1 MMDKRQFADEVIENV
16 RGISVSSVLSTR
28 MDLINRYGHSKGL
41 CPFHNDGKIGSFV
54 ATDSKGIWKCF
65 SCGVGGDAIKF
76 VSLLE
81 GVNYLES
88 AFKLAVEYG
97 VISRSEYEEYF
108 ERKRYTPDFILN
120 VERKYTE
127 IDKKRMQ
134 NDIAKDYILDRVF
147 RLFIEESRD
156 LSRKSKD
163 NSILSHEHMEHLMNE
178 RNLSEKEI
186 RDGMYFTFPTRKV
199 LSAFCRRIREE
210 FRDEGE
216 GILTKIPGFFFDKKT
231 ERFTFSYHK
240 GIGIGIKNANGQV
253 VGIQIRHDKKNEG
266 KSRYIWFSSSFASYD
281 DKFEY
286 GTSSGSPIDVVYPT
300 TIKNQSVV
308 ITEGRFKAEQIA
320 KQVGSI
326 AISVQ
331 GVGSWRGIVK
341 ELENIPDSQIV
352 KTLLPNRK
360 FTIGTVLSAFD
371 ADMNYNVNVFEQARK
386 MTDALEK
393 VEDLKYPVY
402 YLSWD
407 EALGKGMDDVLIAVG
422 MSAIKRYDKQK
433 WDRQYEN
440 MIQDILEKENFL
452 DIKKVPGETIKKYFH
467 EHFAKLAPLGKN
479 QFSAKHN
486 KKLELLRQAQ

>member
-1 MMDKRQFADEVIENV
+1 MDKRQFADEVIESV
-16 RGISVSSVLSTR
+16 RGLSVSSVLSTR
-28 MDLINRYGHSKGL
+28 MDLVNRYGYNKGL
-41 CPFHNDGKIGSFV
+41 CPFHNDGRIGSFV

-65 SCGVGGDAIKF
+65 SCGVGGDSIKF
-76 VSLLE
+76 VSMLE
-81 GVNYLES
+81 GINYLES

-97 VISRSEYEEYF
+97 IISRSEYEEYF
-108 ERKRYTPDFILN
+108 ERKRYTRDFIVN

-134 NDIAKDYILDRVF
+134 NDIAEEYVLDKVF
-147 RLFIEESRD
+147 RLFIEEARELNRKKFGTM
-156 LSRKSKD
+156 LSP
-163 NSILSHEHMEHLMNE
+163 EHMEHLTTE

-186 RDGMYFTFPTRKV
+186 KDGMYFTFPTRWV
-199 LSAFCRRIREE
+199 LREFASE
-210 FRDEGE
+210 LRDRFKDGE
-216 GILTKIPGFFFDKKT
+216 GILAKIPGFYFDKKE
-231 ERFTFSYHK
+231 ERFTFSNHK
-240 GIGIGIKNANGQV
+240 GIGIGIKNAKGQV

-300 TIKNQSVV
+300 TIKNRSVI

-341 ELENIPDSQIV
+341 ELDNIPESPVV
-352 KTLLPNRK
+352 KALLPNRN
-360 FTIGTVLSAFD
+360 FTIDTVLSAFD

-393 VEDLKYPVY
+393 VENLKYPVY
-402 YLSWD
+402 YLNWD
-407 EALGKGMDDVLIAVG
+407 ETLGKGMDDVLIAG
-422 MSAIKRYDKQK
+422 HASAIKRYDKQK
-433 WDRQYEN
+433 WDRQYEE
-440 MIQDILEKENFL
+440 MVQDILEKENYL
-452 DIKKVPGETIKKYFH
+452 DIKKVPGETVQKYFH
-467 EHFAKLAPLGKN
+467 EHFADFAPLGKK

-486 KKLELLRQAQ
+486 KKLQQAQ